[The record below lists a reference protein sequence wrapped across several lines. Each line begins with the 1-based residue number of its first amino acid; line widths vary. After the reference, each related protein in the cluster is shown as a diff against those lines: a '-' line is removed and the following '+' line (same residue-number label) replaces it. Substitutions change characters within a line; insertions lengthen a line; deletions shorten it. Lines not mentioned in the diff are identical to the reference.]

1 MFPYS
6 FALTSHLYI
15 TFFLS
20 LSFFYGLFIIAI
32 RFKDVF
38 FFSIVYPSGVPL
50 PLVFFLLIIEMMSY
64 LGRLLSLA
72 VRLFANIMAGH
83 ILIKI
88 LSQFAWIL
96 FFSSFFTIYY
106 FILFY
111 FLFTFIIL
119 IFFLEV
125 GVAFIQSYVF
135 LILQLVYMGE
145 IFSH

>member
-88 LSQFAWIL
+88 LSQFA
-96 FFSSFFTIYY
+96 
-106 FILFY
+106 
-111 FLFTFIIL
+111 
-119 IFFLEV
+119 
-125 GVAFIQSYVF
+125 
-135 LILQLVYMGE
+135 
-145 IFSH
+145 